1 MQYTRPAAKIC
12 SEAAVEEKQEKREKK
27 SAKKKK
33 HSKMIFHSSN

>member
-27 SAKKKK
+27 SAKKNKTFK
-33 HSKMIFHSSN
+33 NDFSFF